1 MRRVSPRPASRRD
14 RHEIR
19 DNGIAQKGLLPMSI
33 VRSESAP
40 RCAGRRSP
48 RSAAQGGADATV
60 VIVDSA
66 GTVVSVNPDFE
77 RTAGYSRYEI
87 LGKPVAELQE
97 GERDPLLFRLIE
109 EAARRRRAGS
119 EVFPRR
125 GKDGPAGHETATVH
139 PMCDAL
145 GRVTGCVAIT
155 YPLASGS
162 SL

>member
-1 MRRVSPRPASRRD
+1 MP
-14 RHEIR
+14 
-19 DNGIAQKGLLPMSI
+19 I
-33 VRSESAP
+33 VQSDAAP
-40 RCAGRRSP
+40 RCVARRDAS
-48 RSAAQGGADATV
+48 SAARSGADATV
-60 VIVDSA
+60 VIVDAA

-87 LGKPVAELQE
+87 LGKPVAELQK

-119 EVFPRR
+119 EVLHRR
-125 GKDGPAGHETATVH
+125 RKDGPACHETATVH

-155 YPLASGS
+155 YPLASGTA
-162 SL
+162 